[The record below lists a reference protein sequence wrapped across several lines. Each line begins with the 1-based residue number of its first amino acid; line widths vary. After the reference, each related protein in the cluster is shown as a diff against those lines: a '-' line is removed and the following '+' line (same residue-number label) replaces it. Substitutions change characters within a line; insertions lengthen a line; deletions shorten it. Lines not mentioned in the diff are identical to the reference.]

1 LFSGPGPPRGLE
13 PKTTNKEI
21 GRMSIVWT
29 KASSG
34 VGQIVSILK
43 VSINNGFDA
52 IDKDNAI
59 PENLRVALVIV
70 GIQVSTEYV

>member
-1 LFSGPGPPRGLE
+1 
-13 PKTTNKEI
+13 
-21 GRMSIVWT
+21 MSIVWT